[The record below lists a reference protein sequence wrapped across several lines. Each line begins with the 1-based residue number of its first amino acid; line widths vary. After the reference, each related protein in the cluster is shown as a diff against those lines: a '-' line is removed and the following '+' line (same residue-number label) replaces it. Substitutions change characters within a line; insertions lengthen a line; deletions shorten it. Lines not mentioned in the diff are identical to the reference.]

1 MVNGVVAPAH
11 EFDASPNRK
20 PFCIFQIFLRQNAIS
35 QEWSGVPAISTGE
48 EIFGEDVVKK
58 NFLVTLAIMKLRQ
71 KPTHPVVTAREA
83 WKMIAEPSC
92 YLVCVRDDENPR
104 LPEDWVRLTAPA
116 LEDAILYINPSRE
129 AAAQRWLLAN

>member
-1 MVNGVVAPAH
+1 MVNGLVALAH
-11 EFDASPNRK
+11 EFDGRSSRP
-20 PFCIFQIFLRQNAIS
+20 PFCIFQIFLWQNAIS
-35 QEWSGVPAISTGE
+35 REYSGVAANPTGE
-48 EIFGEDVVKK
+48 ELIGDDVVKK
-58 NFLVTLAIMKLRQ
+58 SLLVTLQIMKLRQ